1 MAIKEPGHSGL
12 RDRRNA
18 VLVGWGCAHGQWW
31 ELDWEGH
38 SGPDHKALKA
48 MVRGLDFIPRASCFG
63 VLNRQ

>member
-1 MAIKEPGHSGL
+1 MAITEPGHSGL
-12 RDRRNA
+12 RNRRNT

-48 MVRGLDFIPRASCFG
+48 MLKGFG
-63 VLNRQ
+63 FYSKGKLFWGFE